1 MKRIEELENETKIKN
16 QTKNV
21 DDTKDDI
28 NQIEG

>member
-1 MKRIEELENETKIKN
+1 MKRIDELENENKIKN

-21 DDTKDDI
+21 DDTKGDI